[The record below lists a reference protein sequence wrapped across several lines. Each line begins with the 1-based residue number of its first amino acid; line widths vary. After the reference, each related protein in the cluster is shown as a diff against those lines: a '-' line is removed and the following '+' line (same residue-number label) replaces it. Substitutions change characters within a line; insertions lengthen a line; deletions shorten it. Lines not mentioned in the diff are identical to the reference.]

1 MPAMPDLAPANTKA
15 GKLQRECWAVLQDHE
30 VRGSIP
36 TSVRFVFYELE
47 GLGVVPKNYYGPDG
61 KKKART
67 PSNDVADAI
76 KRLRDV
82 GLVPWNWIVDETRN
96 LDNWR
101 YAESVYQYVEDTI
114 DLARIDLWQGEPPP
128 LILCESRS
136 LAGVLR
142 RIAGNYLCPIA
153 ATNGQ
158 AGGFL
163 RTDVGPLMSGGARQV
178 LYFGDLD
185 LSGGQIEEHTRDVL
199 SEFGECEWLRLG
211 ITKEQVKDGG
221 LTEIMKTDNR
231 FKPAR
236 EFPAVETEAL
246 SQEEIQRLLRQ
257 ALEDE
262 VPEPLATVVGRE
274 RKQRV
279 LVRQALRPL
288 RDQENGD
295 EDLDEDEEVED
306 ANEDPGVVPDFV
318 IDSLSEE
325 IENRISEV
333 LHTISLPLPFLQ
345 HLAPEREIQ
354 KKLSKRLL
362 RLSQE

>member
-1 MPAMPDLAPANTKA
+1 MPDLAPANTKA
-15 GKLQRECWAVLQDHE
+15 GKLQRECLAVLQDHE

-114 DLARIDLWQGEPPP
+114 DRARIDLWQGGPPP

-163 RTDVGPLMSGGARQV
+163 RTDIGPLMRQCGKRRI

-185 LSGGQIEEHTRDVL
+185 FSGGQIEGHTQDVL
-199 SEFGECEWLRLG
+199 SEFGEFEWSRLG
-211 ITKEQVKDGG
+211 ITEEQVEDNE
-221 LTEIMKTDNR
+221 LTKIMKTDNR

-246 SQEEIQRLLRQ
+246 SQEAIQRLLRD
-257 ALEDE
+257 ALETS
-262 VPEPLATVVGRE
+262 VPEPLEVVLERE
-274 RKQRV
+274 EAQRV
-279 LVRQALRPL
+279 AVRQALESL
-288 RDQENGD
+288 RD
-295 EDLDEDEEVED
+295 EE
-306 ANEDPGVVPDFV
+306 
-318 IDSLSEE
+318 
-325 IENRISEV
+325 
-333 LHTISLPLPFLQ
+333 
-345 HLAPEREIQ
+345 
-354 KKLSKRLL
+354 
-362 RLSQE
+362 